1 MQPQLAAAL
10 APAVGA
16 WIDQVREL
24 VMRAQ
29 SLTEIRDGLDAL
41 LPDMTLDQYAAAMAV
56 ALRAAE
62 MAGRYEVLQEAG
74 GPHA

>member
-1 MQPQLAAAL
+1 
-10 APAVGA
+10 
-16 WIDQVREL
+16 
-24 VMRAQ
+24 MRAQ

-41 LPDMTLDQYAAAMAV
+41 LPDMTLDQPRRRHGGRTA
-56 ALRAAE
+56 RAAE